1 MEKIIKEII
10 TNEKLLE
17 AIKEFFRIILLG
29 IIPITIE
36 GLSNG
41 EINLKLI
48 GITGAIAGL
57 KFIDKYLH
65 KTGKEIDFFQKK
77 SRNKK
82 TSPLTRGLT
91 RF

>member
-1 MEKIIKEII
+1 MEKIIQFLFRDL
-10 TNEKLLE
+10 KLIE
-17 AIKEFFRIILLG
+17 AVKEFLRIILLA

-36 GLSNG
+36 GLING
-41 EINLKLI
+41 EVNLQLI

-65 KTGKEIDFFQKK
+65 ETGKNIEKK

-82 TSPLTRGLT
+82 TSPFTKGLT